1 MRDRL
6 FRTGL
11 RSTALAFVACLAT
24 HIVTLFGIVGATI
37 LDAGIAAAETWV
49 ITDQSH
55 PTVGDAD
62 RHVLLDAP
70 TRLEIELGSG
80 LPSDPEQAAAVVQ
93 RHLKQGGTDLQRRI
107 AAAYQGVTDA
117 WSLGITKVPAVV
129 LDRRYVVYGDTDVAR
144 AVARI
149 VQYQKA
155 QP

>member
-1 MRDRL
+1 MHRL
-6 FRTGL
+6 SFATSIRL
-11 RSTALAFVACLAT
+11 PLLASCAAT
-24 HIVTLFGIVGATI
+24 TLLSAS
-37 LDAGIAAAETWV
+37 LAAAETWV

-70 TRLEIELGSG
+70 TRLEIELASG
-80 LPSDPEQAAAVVQ
+80 LPAAPEQATAVVQ
-93 RHLKQGGTDLQRRI
+93 RRLKQGGTDLQRRI

-117 WSLGITKVPAVV
+117 WSLGIIKVPAVV
-129 LDRRYVVYGDTDVAR
+129 LDRRYVVYGDTDVER

-149 VQYQKA
+149 EQHKRE

>member
-1 MRDRL
+1 MHHRP
-6 FRTGL
+6 
-11 RSTALAFVACLAT
+11 FVASIRLPLLAS
-24 HIVTLFGIVGATI
+24 LAAATI
-37 LDAGIAAAETWV
+37 LCASVAAAETWV

-55 PTVGDAD
+55 PTIGNAD

-70 TRLEIELGSG
+70 TRLEIELASG
-80 LPSDPEQAAAVVQ
+80 LPAAPEQATAVVQ
-93 RHLKQGGTDLQRRI
+93 RRLKQGGTDLQRRI

-129 LDRRYVVYGDTDVAR
+129 VDRRYVVYGEANVER

-149 VQYQKA
+149 EQHKRE

>member
-1 MRDRL
+1 MQHRP
-6 FRTGL
+6 
-11 RSTALAFVACLAT
+11 FVASIRLPLLAS
-24 HIVTLFGIVGATI
+24 LAAATI
-37 LDAGIAAAETWV
+37 LGVGVAAAETWV

-55 PTVGDAD
+55 PATGNAD

-70 TRLEIELGSG
+70 TRLEIELASG

-93 RHLKQGGTDLQRRI
+93 RRLKHGGADLQHRI
-107 AAAYQGVTDA
+107 RAAYQGVADA

-129 LDRRYVVYGDTDVAR
+129 VDRRYVVYGETDVAR

-149 VQYQKA
+149 VQHQKA